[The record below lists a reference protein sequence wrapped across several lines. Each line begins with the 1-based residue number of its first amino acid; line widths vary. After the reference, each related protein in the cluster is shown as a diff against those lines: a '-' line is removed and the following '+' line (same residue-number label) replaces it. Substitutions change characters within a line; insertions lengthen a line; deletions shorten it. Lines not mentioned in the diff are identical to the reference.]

1 MFIIKYGKYVGFYL
15 LEVFINCWLKKNKNL
30 GDGKMISLL
39 LCGKF
44 DLV

>member
-1 MFIIKYGKYVGFYL
+1 MFIIKYGKYFGFYL
-15 LEVFINCWLKKNKNL
+15 LEVFINCCLKKNKNL
-30 GDGKMISLL
+30 GDGKMVRLL